1 MSDMDELEKLIAGLS
16 GGRYWEVYDRDLMEE
31 LTKLDNE
38 HLTLLAQA
46 ITVFVARRLLEK
58 V

>member
-16 GGRYWEVYDRDLMEE
+16 VGRYWEVYDRDLIEG

-46 ITVFVARRLLEK
+46 LTVFVSRRLLEVK
-58 V
+58 

>member
-16 GGRYWEVYDRDLMEE
+16 GGRYWEVYDRDLIEG

-46 ITVFVARRLLEK
+46 ITVFVARRLLEVK
-58 V
+58 